1 MDEPIQVATSLAKR
15 VVAIPD
21 VAMRVAYV
29 RHELS
34 RMAPELVADVVAI
47 AANLNETRI
56 PPNPQL
62 LLSISLALA
71 DESAN
76 EVRRAALGV
85 AASRGQHDVVL
96 LLGRRLKGGDGPDA
110 EEEDERQIPDF
121 GAGRP
126 LTLGERKSLARK
138 RDRDLIMRV
147 LRDPHADVIEILL
160 GNPAVTEDDVV
171 RLAARRPV
179 PATILRK
186 VFRSTRWIVRYRIQR
201 ALCLNPHTPL
211 DVSLSLVRHLTA
223 MDRKLVRESTT
234 LPEELRRASADEKAR
249 DLH

>member
-1 MDEPIQVATSLAKR
+1 

-29 RHELS
+29 RHQLT
-34 RMAPELVADVVAI
+34 RMPPELVADVVAI

-76 EVRRAALGV
+76 DIRRAALGV
-85 AASRGQHDVVL
+85 AASRGQRDVVL
-96 LLGRRLKGGDGPDA
+96 LLGRRMKGGEAED

-160 GNPAVTEDDVV
+160 GNPAVTEDDVI

-179 PATILRK
+179 GSTILRK
-186 VFRSTRWIVRYRIQR
+186 IFRSTRWIVRYRIQR
-201 ALCLNPHTPL
+201 VLCLNPHTPL
-211 DVSLSLVRHLTA
+211 DVSLSLVRHLNA
-223 MDRKLVRESTT
+223 VDRKLVRESTT
-234 LPEELRRASADEKAR
+234 LPEELRRAGTDEEVEV
-249 DLH
+249 LH